1 MFLLCFHS
9 CFSRAGGEGE
19 ISACWMDRL
28 VVHDWDDGM
37 NSTKA
42 YRITELVMPSLLL
55 LSPLCDFALSLTCP

>member
-1 MFLLCFHS
+1 
-9 CFSRAGGEGE
+9 
-19 ISACWMDRL
+19 L